1 MLAIALFKTFTI
13 DNNAMKTFKAL
24 LQDKYCP
31 TDINFLVVGR
41 TGHGKST
48 LINSLL
54 EIQVAPEGED
64 TDSCTA
70 SSQSYTYPNIVPG
83 INVTIIDTPGLQDS
97 QDKELYYIQ
106 GMKNNCHEASLVL
119 YCVKMTNHR
128 LTNDDKVA
136 MQKLYQ
142 VFGRKFWDRVVFV
155 LTFANDEKLKKW
167 DKRDL
172 DDKDHEPLNDDKAA
186 WEKLKRKRLA
196 DRVQHR
202 KGKLNEIVAKHLQ
215 LHEAQRESQD
225 ASQNVIMIEALPA
238 GYWDPEYDNIPSGVN
253 WREDLLATCYN
264 EVKVKHK
271 FSKLKLNKSK

>member
-1 MLAIALFKTFTI
+1 MLAILLFKTFTI
-13 DNNAMKTFKAL
+13 DNNTMKTFKAL

-41 TGHGKST
+41 TGHGKSA

-119 YCVKMTNHR
+119 LLHK
-128 LTNDDKVA
+128 
-136 MQKLYQ
+136 
-142 VFGRKFWDRVVFV
+142 
-155 LTFANDEKLKKW
+155 NDESST
-167 DKRDL
+167 D
-172 DDKDHEPLNDDKAA
+172 E
-186 WEKLKRKRLA
+186 
-196 DRVQHR
+196 
-202 KGKLNEIVAKHLQ
+202 
-215 LHEAQRESQD
+215 
-225 ASQNVIMIEALPA
+225 
-238 GYWDPEYDNIPSGVN
+238 
-253 WREDLLATCYN
+253 
-264 EVKVKHK
+264 
-271 FSKLKLNKSK
+271 

>member
-1 MLAIALFKTFTI
+1 
-13 DNNAMKTFKAL
+13 MKTIKAL
-24 LQDKYCP
+24 LQDEYCS

-41 TGHGKST
+41 TGHGKSA

-83 INVTIIDTPGLQDS
+83 ISVTIIDTPGLQDS

-128 LTNDDKVA
+128 LTNDDKVT

-155 LTFANDEKLKKW
+155 LTFANDEKLNKW

-172 DDKDHEPLNDDKAA
+172 DNKSDEPPKSNTKA
-186 WEKLKRKRLA
+186 WEELKRKRLA

-202 KGKLNEIVAKHLQ
+202 KGKLNEFVAKHLQ
-215 LHEAQRESQD
+215 LHEAQKESQD
-225 ASQNVIMIEALPA
+225 AGQNVIMIEALPA